1 MQEQR
6 KLILKVGSRLGYFD
20 CPYWLLKYY
29 YMNVS
34 ITVLLALVVFSF
46 AQPLVFPDI
55 PDLSAAFAAAT
66 KSASSTPSPAGPPSR
81 SSCNSYCEEDTI
93 KVFGTAEVFAQPDT
107 AQMNIRISAYANTTN
122 EVIAMLAEK
131 VTTVLNILTWNGLK
145 SSNWETTQLSIFPN
159 NSYVD
164 DKVITY
170 GQIATQS
177 IFVKIPN
184 ISNDGASIGKVYD
197 GLAGVNG
204 IEIYGLIFDI
214 ADKTAIL
221 AQARTEAYR
230 NAESR
235 ARDYCGVAGVTLGNA
250 ITIADSFN
258 LSPYTATSFLA
269 KSYDS
274 RVSSGSATTV
284 TVGKIKV
291 NYDLT
296 AAFSFF

>member
-1 MQEQR
+1 M
-6 KLILKVGSRLGYFD
+6 GYGWIFD
-20 CPYWLLKYY
+20 CSYWLLKYY
-29 YMNVS
+29 YMNARL
-34 ITVLLALVVFSF
+34 TVILAIVVFSF
-46 AQPLVFPDI
+46 AQPLVFPTI

-66 KSASSTPSPAGPPSR
+66 KSSSLPSPAGLATSP

-93 KVFGTAEVFAQPDT
+93 KVSGTAEVFAQPDT
-107 AQMNIRISAYANTTN
+107 AQLNIRISAYANTTN
-122 EVIAMLAEK
+122 EVIVILADK
-131 VTTVLNILTWNGLK
+131 VTSVLNILSWNGLK

-164 DKVITY
+164 NAVITY

-184 ISNDGASIGKVYD
+184 VSADGASIGKVYD

-221 AQARTEAYR
+221 AQARTEAYK

-235 ARDYCGVAGVTLGNA
+235 AKDYCGAAGVTLGNA
-250 ITIADSFN
+250 ITITDSFN
-258 LSPYTATSFLA
+258 LSPYTATSFLPRTSLG
-269 KSYDS
+269 K
-274 RVSSGSATTV
+274 VSSGSATTV
-284 TVGKIKV
+284 TVGTIKV